1 MNKMW
6 KFNKYN
12 VVTSPFEHN
21 PSSHATISHYFG
33 VLPRPPLGEV
43 VFEQPQKLITNVTA
57 LQCQTPPAPPYCLIE
72 QKTWLLNYTYYYFS
86 LIILTYQLRLETI
99 YSAQQTKR

>member
-1 MNKMW
+1 M
-6 KFNKYN
+6 
-12 VVTSPFEHN
+12 VTSPFEHN

-57 LQCQTPPAPPYCLIE
+57 LQCQTPPAPPYGLIE
-72 QKTWLLNYTYYYFS
+72 QKT
-86 LIILTYQLRLETI
+86 
-99 YSAQQTKR
+99 